1 MAEVANPTDAKAPE
15 VAGGDAANVS
25 PGKFDEKLKESDKI
39 MEEAKNEQDQKVQ
52 MDELYDEN
60 GNFDDFGAKVR

>member
-39 MEEAKNEQDQKVQ
+39 MEEAKNEQDQKV
-52 MDELYDEN
+52 
-60 GNFDDFGAKVR
+60 